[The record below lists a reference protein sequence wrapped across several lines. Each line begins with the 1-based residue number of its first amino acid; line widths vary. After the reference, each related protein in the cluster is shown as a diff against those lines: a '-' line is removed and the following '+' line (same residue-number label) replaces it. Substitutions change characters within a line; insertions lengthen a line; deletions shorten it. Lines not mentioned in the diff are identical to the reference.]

1 MRKDASTSRERQ
13 ATVHNKNIMDSKT
26 RYEKI
31 NIICPYFSFNFV
43 FSYLGIGTNLI
54 RNPLDESLLQVCDR
68 PSCQDYPISDSP
80 DQN

>member
-31 NIICPYFSFNFV
+31 NIICHLGFSFN
-43 FSYLGIGTNLI
+43 SILSDLDI
-54 RNPLDESLLQVCDR
+54 RGLYSVIQ
-68 PSCQDYPISDSP
+68 
-80 DQN
+80 